1 MKTALLLLT
10 VLFSGAAEAAEC
22 RAVSFKEF
30 QSALPASATRVV
42 FFASWCS
49 SCSRFITADRVADT
63 VFVAAADEKAKAE
76 KVISTYLKDRAA
88 SATCFLDKDESIANA
103 FGVRNLPFEKSL
115 RELPKP

>member
-1 MKTALLLLT
+1 MKKALVILT
-10 VLFSGAAEAAEC
+10 MLVSGAAQAVEC
-22 RAVSFKEF
+22 RAVNIKEF
-30 QSALPASATRVV
+30 QSAIPTSATRVV
-42 FFASWCS
+42 FFASWCA

-88 SATCFLDKDESIANA
+88 AATCFLDKDDSIANA

-115 RELPKP
+115 RDVPKP

>member
-1 MKTALLLLT
+1 MKKTLVILT
-10 VLFSGAAEAAEC
+10 MLVSGAAQAAEC
-22 RAVSFKEF
+22 RAVNIKEF
-30 QSALPASATRVV
+30 QSAIPTSATRVV

-88 SATCFLDKDESIANA
+88 AATCFLDKDDSIANA